1 MPISFIICIKKRW
14 KKNKE
19 LMVGLQFWVISS
31 NETLF
36 VNVEL
41 ISFFG

>member
-1 MPISFIICIKKRW
+1 MPISFIICIKKM